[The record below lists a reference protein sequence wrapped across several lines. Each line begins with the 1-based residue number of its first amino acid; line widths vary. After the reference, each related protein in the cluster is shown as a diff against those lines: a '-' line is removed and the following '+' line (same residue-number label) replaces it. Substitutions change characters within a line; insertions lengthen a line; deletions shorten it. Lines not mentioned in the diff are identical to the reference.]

1 MIKSLKRSF
10 FIMILSING
19 FVAQDMIMPKNKK
32 LYDPTS
38 DAKVE
43 IANAVKKQKKR
54 VNMCFYRLEETGAD
68 GA

>member
-1 MIKSLKRSF
+1 MMKSLKRSF

-43 IANAVKKQKKR
+43 IANAVKKAKKEGKH
-54 VNMCFYRLEETGAD
+54 VFLQIGGNWC
-68 GA
+68 